1 MNRRTISATV
11 ALLGCA
17 LAAPRPSAAQSVP
30 ATPAGP
36 TMAAASTAF
45 RPPASPFAPAPV
57 NYAARLTRDQQLMII
72 GGAIFLVGAII
83 GDDAGTVIMVGG
95 AGVGLYGLYLYL
107 ERQD

>member
-1 MNRRTISATV
+1 MNRRTIPATV

-17 LAAPRPSAAQSVP
+17 LAAPLTAGAQSVSP
-30 ATPAGP
+30 STTGP
-36 TMAAASTAF
+36 TVAAASTAF
-45 RPPASPFAPAPV
+45 RPPASPFTPSPV

-83 GDDAGTVIMVGG
+83 GDDAGTVIMIGG

-107 ERQD
+107 DRQD